1 MVVGEIVIRMNLIL
15 KQKESKVQKSK
26 YELGKLV
33 KIKANNQ
40 TPICEI
46 TSIEYTKDGILY
58 HLDGTDSHCSE
69 QDVIASYSLD
79 KVRKKRV
86 NKSKKVVEII

>member
-1 MVVGEIVIRMNLIL
+1 MVRMNLIL

-46 TSIEYTKDGILY
+46 TSIEYTKDGIIY

-79 KVRKKRV
+79 IVRKRKP
-86 NKSKKVVEII
+86 NKPKKVVDAVV

>member
-1 MVVGEIVIRMNLIL
+1 MQQAKFAI
-15 KQKESKVQKSK
+15 
-26 YELGKLV
+26 GKLI

-69 QDVIASYSLD
+69 QDVISSYSLD
-79 KVRKKRV
+79 IVRKRRV
-86 NKSKKVVEII
+86 TKPKKVVEII

>member
-1 MVVGEIVIRMNLIL
+1 MQNAKFAI
-15 KQKESKVQKSK
+15 
-26 YELGKLV
+26 GKLI

-58 HLDGTDSHCSE
+58 HLDGTDSHCTE

-79 KVRKKRV
+79 ITRKRRV
-86 NKSKKVVEII
+86 SKPKKVVDAV